1 MTPVKADFGEANM
14 NVVSPRDSQR
24 IFMTIEPTKPW
35 HAMTANEAFAA
46 LGARPEGLSAV
57 DADTRLNKHGPN
69 QLPETGRHSRLL
81 IVLRQCNNPLSLIL
95 FVATVVS
102 FALGENTDGFF
113 ILLVVVINVTVGAF
127 QEWRAEASAA
137 SLKKTLRIS
146 PTIIRGG
153 ARRKI
158 DITEIVPGDIVSLE
172 SGVVVPADIRL
183 SAAHDLKIDES
194 LLTGES
200 KPVEKEP
207 DGQCEPE
214 APLGDRINMAYAGA
228 MVTAGRGTGVVCA
241 TAANT
246 ELGGIAQALAGRGG
260 RPPLLVRM
268 ETFTAW
274 IAVVTVLITLLLGA
288 GQYLRGVGLSE
299 VFLLTAA
306 LAVSAIPEGL
316 PIAIT
321 VALSVASSRMG
332 KRNVIVRSL
341 PAVEALGSC
350 TLIAADKTGTLTANR
365 LTIKRIILAGGE
377 EIDIEG
383 EGLELEGEARLANG
397 EIVPEETQKRVEH
410 LIITG
415 ALTNEADLVVN
426 NGAVEARGDAVDI
439 AFLILAIKTGYDRE
453 ALLNQYNERSAI
465 PYEPDNGFSAS
476 LNRNGDGLIIS
487 AKGAP
492 EVVLPM
498 CKNVDAKATDQRLH
512 QLTSNGYRV
521 IALARGDLASE
532 PSSFAADDLKNLE
545 FLGFVGLIDP
555 LRSEAPEAVSQACAA
570 GVDIRM
576 ITGDHPETALA
587 IAQQLGPQW
596 APDTVLTGA
605 ALKKLEGEERADAIM
620 KTQVYARVEPTQ
632 KNLIVEELQGQGHFV
647 AVTGDGVNDAP
658 ALKTAHVGVAM
669 GAGGT
674 DVARAA
680 SDLIITDDN
689 FASIVAGIEEGR
701 AAYDNIRKIVWLLIS
716 TAITEVIVFTL
727 ALFAGLPV
735 PLTAVQILWL
745 NLVTEGIQDVALAFE
760 GKEPDIMRRAPRKPK
775 EPIFNR
781 QMVEQCLIVGL
792 YIGVLAFALF
802 YWLYE
807 AQGLTEAEAR
817 NLVLLFLVSFNNFHT
832 LNCRSETRSA
842 FAIPLSANP
851 LLIASIAA
859 AQGLHIAAMHIP
871 LTQHVLDV
879 NPVAIQEWAGAITLA
894 ASVFVLGEAYKLL
907 VSRPRAR
914 RNTSLANNAPQTVT
928 AAPAAASKKGI

>member
-1 MTPVKADFGEANM
+1 MTT
-14 NVVSPRDSQR
+14 SPTQ
-24 IFMTIEPTKPW
+24 TW
-35 HAMTANEAFAA
+35 HAMSVDETFAA
-46 LGARPEGLSAV
+46 LGGRSGGLSA
-57 DADTRLNKHGPN
+57 AEANARLAKYGPN
-69 QLPETGRHSRLL
+69 ELPETGRYSRLR
-81 IVLRQCNNPLSLIL
+81 IILRQLNNPLTLIL
-95 FVATVVS
+95 FVAMAVS
-102 FALGENTDGFF
+102 FGLGENTDGVF

-137 SLKKTLRIS
+137 SLKKTLLIS
-146 PTIIRGG
+146 PTVIRGG
-153 ARRKI
+153 KSI
-158 DITEIVPGDIVSLE
+158 KVDIAEIVPGDIVRLE
-172 SGVVVPADIRL
+172 SGVVVPADMRL
-183 SAAHDLKIDES
+183 SSSHDLKIDES

-200 KPVEKEP
+200 KPVEKA
-207 DGQCEPE
+207 PE
-214 APLGDRINMAYAGA
+214 SACDAEVPLGDRINMAYAGA
-228 MVTAGRGTGVVCA
+228 MVTEGRGAGIVCA
-241 TAANT
+241 TAAHT
-246 ELGGIAQALAGRGG
+246 ELGGIAQALSGRGG

-274 IAVVTVLITLLLGA
+274 IAVLTVVITILLGA
-288 GQYLRGVGLSE
+288 GQYARGAALSE

-365 LTIKRIILAGGE
+365 LTAKKIILADGTAL
-377 EIDIEG
+377 DIEG
-383 EGLELEGEARLANG
+383 EGLELEGAVSLADGAHLPAETRERLDRLTIAG
-397 EIVPEETQKRVEH
+397 V
-410 LIITG
+410 
-415 ALTNEADLVVN
+415 LTNEADLTVT
-426 NGAVEARGDAVDI
+426 NGAIEARGDTVDI
-439 AFLILAIKTGYDRE
+439 AFLVLGTKTGADEETLRRDYR
-453 ALLNQYNERSAI
+453 ARSAI
-465 PYEPDNGFSAS
+465 PYESDNGFSAC
-476 LNRNGDGLIIS
+476 LNQNDNRFLVS
-487 AKGAP
+487 VKGAP

-498 CKNVDAKATDQRLH
+498 CSNSDAETIDKHLH
-512 QLTSNGYRV
+512 ELTSKGFRV
-521 IALARGDLASE
+521 IALAGRESIDE
-532 PSSFAADDLKNLE
+532 PAAFSAENLQDLE

-555 LRSEAPEAVSQACAA
+555 LRSEAPNAVSEAVDA

-587 IAQQLGPQW
+587 IAQQLGSRW
-596 APDTVLTGA
+596 APGAVLTGA
-605 ALKKLEGEERADAIM
+605 ALKKLEGEERADAILR
-620 KTQVYARVEPTQ
+620 TQVYARVAPTQ
-632 KNLIVEELQGQGHFV
+632 KNLIVSELQDHGHFV

-716 TAITEVIVFTL
+716 TAITEVVVFAL

-792 YIGVLAFALF
+792 YIGALAFAIF
-802 YWLYE
+802 YWLYQVQGFTDE
-807 AQGLTEAEAR
+807 ASR

-842 FAIPLSANP
+842 FSIPLSANP
-851 LLIASIAA
+851 FLIASIFA
-859 AQGLHIAAMHIP
+859 AQSLHIVVMHIP

-879 NPVAIQEWAGAITLA
+879 SPVTLQQWASAIGLA
-894 ASVFVLGEAYKLL
+894 ATVFVLGEAYKL
-907 VSRPRAR
+907 VISRPRAR
-914 RNTSLANNAPQTVT
+914 RVAAQ
-928 AAPAAASKKGI
+928 AAPASQRLAPAP

>member
-1 MTPVKADFGEANM
+1 MT
-14 NVVSPRDSQR
+14 VSE
-24 IFMTIEPTKPW
+24 T
-35 HAMTANEAFAA
+35 FAA
-46 LGARPEGLSAV
+46 LGGRSDGLSA
-57 DADTRLNKHGPN
+57 AQANARLNKHGPN
-69 QLPETGRHSRLL
+69 QIPETGRHTRLL
-81 IVLRQCNNPLSLIL
+81 IILRQLNNPLTLIL
-95 FVATVVS
+95 FVATIVS
-102 FALGENTDGFF
+102 FALGENTDGAF
-113 ILLVVVINVTVGAF
+113 ILLVIAINVSVGAF

-146 PTIIRGG
+146 PTVIRAG
-153 ARRKI
+153 ARRKV
-158 DITEIVPGDIVSLE
+158 DMAEIVPGDIVCLE

-200 KPVEKEP
+200 KPVEKASA
-207 DGQCEPE
+207 GQCNLE

-228 MVTAGRGTGVVCA
+228 MVTAGRGTGIVCA
-241 TAANT
+241 TASHT

-268 ETFTAW
+268 ETFTTW
-274 IAVVTVLITLLLGA
+274 IAIVTVVITLLLGA
-288 GQYLRGVGLSE
+288 GQYLRGAGLSD

-332 KRNVIVRSL
+332 KRNVIVRQL

-365 LTIKRIILAGGE
+365 LTVKKIVLANGE
-377 EIDIEG
+377 ELDVEG
-383 EGLELEGEARLANG
+383 EGLELEGEVRLANG
-397 EIVPEETQKRVEH
+397 ESMPGEARKQLESLVVA
-410 LIITG
+410 G
-415 ALTNEADLVVN
+415 ALTNEADLSVN
-426 NGAVEARGDAVDI
+426 NGAVEARGDTVDI
-439 AFLILAIKTGYDRE
+439 AFLILAKKLANDNS
-453 ALLNQYNERSAI
+453 ALRDECSQRSTI

-476 LNRNGDGLIIS
+476 LNSIRDGLLVS
-487 AKGAP
+487 VKGAP
-492 EVVLPM
+492 EVVLSM
-498 CKNVDAKATDQRLH
+498 CKNVDDKIAEERLH
-512 QLTSNGYRV
+512 RLTSKGYRV
-521 IALARGDLASE
+521 IALACSEFVAKPAS
-532 PSSFAADDLKNLE
+532 FNADCLKNLE

-587 IAQQLGPQW
+587 IAQQLGPRW
-596 APDTVLTGA
+596 SPDTVLTGA
-605 ALKKLEGEERADAIM
+605 ELKKLQGEERTNAIM
-620 KTQVYARVEPTQ
+620 NTQVYARVEPTQ
-632 KNLIVEELQGQGHFV
+632 KNLIVSELQHQGHFV

-716 TAITEVIVFTL
+716 TAITEVVVFAL

-735 PLTAVQILWL
+735 PLLAVQILWL

-760 GKEPDIMRRAPRKPK
+760 GKEPDIMRRRPRKPK
-775 EPIFNR
+775 EPIFNQADGGTMPHR
-781 QMVEQCLIVGL
+781 RAIYRRACFRPL
-792 YIGVLAFALF
+792 LF
-802 YWLYE
+802 YL
-807 AQGLTEAEAR
+807 
-817 NLVLLFLVSFNNFHT
+817 
-832 LNCRSETRSA
+832 
-842 FAIPLSANP
+842 
-851 LLIASIAA
+851 
-859 AQGLHIAAMHIP
+859 
-871 LTQHVLDV
+871 
-879 NPVAIQEWAGAITLA
+879 
-894 ASVFVLGEAYKLL
+894 
-907 VSRPRAR
+907 
-914 RNTSLANNAPQTVT
+914 
-928 AAPAAASKKGI
+928 